1 LKAFSSLEIKFLLS
15 LVDTWLLQLI
25 VDAVSLI
32 IEVEKVAK
40 SLKESTFLEKSLS
53 VIILGVVS
61 ILGSKLIF
69 SFLFSLKEDKAI
81 ILKETFL
88 KVKEAK
94 TLLEDIITQVL
105 EIGCIFLYQVTQ
117 ENLIVRIIKSRLKF
131 ILFLFSSLFSC

>member
-1 LKAFSSLEIKFLLS
+1 LKAFSSLEIKFLLF

-61 ILGSKLIF
+61 ILESKLIF